1 MSEPARP
8 GEEVPVSGRPLADDG
23 IETVETPPGEHLHH
37 LALPHEA
44 SAIARFDAE
53 VSALFDRW
61 RGREPYDR
69 IFYAATE
76 LGDFGLV
83 WLLLGAAKALRS
95 ERDFQAGVRLF
106 TCLGVESVVINGMVK
121 SLFKR
126 ERPVIQEERP
136 YRIRIPLTTS
146 FPSGHSSSA
155 MLASF
160 LLSEGSRIGPAYFAL
175 GLLVASSRVYVKIH
189 HPSDVLGGLAVGV
202 GLGLLARRVWPMPP
216 RAAGRRVRGRR
227 RG

>member
-1 MSEPARP
+1 MTDEEPIAEP
-8 GEEVPVSGRPLADDG
+8 ENPPQWPDDG
-23 IETVETPPGEHLHH
+23 ITTVETPAGEVLHH
-37 LALPHEA
+37 VALPHELGT
-44 SAIARFDAE
+44 IARFDAQ
-53 VSALFDRW
+53 VNGWFDRW

-83 WLLLGAAKALRS
+83 WLLLGSVKALRS
-95 ERDFQAGVRLF
+95 ERDIQAAIRLF
-106 TCLGVESVVINGMVK
+106 ACLGIESVVINGAVK

-136 YRIRIPLTTS
+136 YKIRIPLTTS

-160 LLSEGSRIGPAYFAL
+160 LLADGSRIGPAYFAL
-175 GLLVASSRVYVKIH
+175 GLVVASSRVYVRIH
-189 HPSDVLGGLAVGV
+189 HPSDVIGGLAVGTA
-202 GLGLLARRVWPMPP
+202 LGLTARKLWKVPPKPP
-216 RAAGRRVRGRR
+216 RRR
-227 RG
+227 RR